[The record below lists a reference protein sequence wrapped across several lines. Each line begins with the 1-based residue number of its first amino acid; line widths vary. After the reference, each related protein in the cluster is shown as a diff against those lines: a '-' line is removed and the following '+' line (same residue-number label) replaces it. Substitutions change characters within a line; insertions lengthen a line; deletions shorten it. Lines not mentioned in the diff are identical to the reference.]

1 MANKHVKRCSAH
13 TLLIISEM
21 QIKATIKCHYTSI
34 RVAKI
39 IIKRQ
44 AIPSADED
52 VELLELSY
60 VTDENVKWCSHFR
73 NLLDIFFKS

>member
-1 MANKHVKRCSAH
+1 
-13 TLLIISEM
+13 M
-21 QIKATIKCHYTSI
+21 QNKATIKCHYASI

-44 AIPSADED
+44 AISRADEG

-60 VTDENVKWCSHFR
+60 VTDENVKCCSHFR
-73 NLLDIFFKS
+73 NLLDIFLKS